1 MEQHKQ
7 PEIGQAVARGATAMV
22 GVTMMTKLLASIGQ
36 LVIAVFVVDEEF
48 GRWALALSLAEM
60 FGLVNKLGLRE
71 ILVHRQKNIDDW
83 ISSAFWAAAL
93 GGVMTLAI
101 IGVIAPFA
109 PGMFD
114 SAPEF
119 AALLAVAGIGVASAG
134 FSDVSQAKLAV
145 DFRFGVIAKITA
157 AEGIVRIAAQIVLS
171 VLGMGAMGLVLA
183 RSVTWV
189 AQAVAFGVAARPK
202 IKSRPEL
209 HLWKRGFSDLSNI
222 FLIRIAEVVIRRGD
236 VILLGLFASDAI
248 VGVYYFAFGLSTQV
262 GMLLAQSLTGALSAG
277 LSKLQDD
284 VARLRKAFLS
294 VVRLI
299 TFIGVP
305 LLVAQAAA
313 CGPLLRFLYEDKW
326 AGAIVPLQILSLAG
340 CISIAGWNTNAV
352 FTARGLFRR
361 QLVIR
366 VVGSV
371 VYLSAMLVVA
381 STGNIVAVAT
391 TVLVYRMVYGPTQ
404 IALATDG
411 GWKVVGEV
419 ILAILRPFNVAG
431 ISAIIA
437 ILLTGVADPAILRSA
452 DLAGEHAGRAAEFL
466 RLVLISSVTLG
477 LYYVGARLLLAGTYR
492 EFAERMRIIL
502 PAKIAG
508 RVPSWLL

>member
-1 MEQHKQ
+1 MSE
-7 PEIGQAVARGATAMV
+7 PPIGQAVARGATAMV
-22 GVTMMTKLLASIGQ
+22 GVTLLTKLLASFGQ
-36 LVIAVFVVDEEF
+36 LVIAMYVMDEEF

-60 FGLVNKLGLRE
+60 FGIVNKLGLRE
-71 ILVHRQKNIDDW
+71 ILTHRQKNIDEW
-83 ISSAFWAAAL
+83 VSSALWAAAL
-93 GGVMTLAI
+93 GGILTLAV
-101 IGVIAPFA
+101 IGAIAPFA
-109 PGMFD
+109 PRIFN

-119 AALLAVAGIGVASAG
+119 AGLLLVAGIGFASIG
-134 FSDVSQAKLAV
+134 FSDVFQAKLAV
-145 DFRFGVIAKITA
+145 EFRFGVIAKIAA
-157 AEGIVRIAAQIVLS
+157 AEGVVRIAAQIGLS

-189 AQAVAFGVAARPK
+189 AQAVALGIAAKPK
-202 IKSRPEL
+202 IKLNPEFS
-209 HLWKRGFSDLSNI
+209 LWKRAYSDCSNI
-222 FLIRIAEVVIRRGD
+222 FVIRIAEVVIRRSD
-236 VILLGLFASDAI
+236 VLLLGLFVGDAV
-248 VGVYYFAFGLSTQV
+248 VGMYYFAFGLSTQV
-262 GMLLAQSLTGALSAG
+262 IMLLAQSLTGALAAG

-305 LLVAQAAA
+305 LLVTQAAA

-326 AGAIVPLQILSLAG
+326 EGAIAPLQILSVAG
-340 CISIAGWNTNAV
+340 CIAIAGWNTNAV

-366 VVGSV
+366 VVGCI
-371 VYLSAMLVVA
+371 VYLAAMLVAA
-381 STGNIVAVAT
+381 SGGNIIAVAT
-391 TVLVYRMVYGPTQ
+391 TVLVYRMFYGPVQ

-411 GWKVVGEV
+411 GWKVAGEV

-431 ISAIIA
+431 VGA
-437 ILLTGVADPAILRSA
+437 ILAVLLTSAVDPAILGIA
-452 DLAGEHAGRAAEFL
+452 DIAGDHAGRAADFL

-477 LYYVGARLLLAGTYR
+477 LYYVGARMLLGETYR
-492 EFAERMRIIL
+492 EFAERTRTIL
-502 PAKIAG
+502 PARIAD